1 MKLYMSGGQP
11 HEHPIVEWN
20 FKQAFPDIDVDN
32 LPPEYCPFVR
42 VQAPVLGA
50 YEKNQTVSYGLV
62 EGLAGTYTDIW
73 VCEDMTAEE
82 ITTKQDAVK
91 AEWAENGFASWTFN
105 EATCA
110 PTPKPADSENQVHA
124 WNEETTSWMAI
135 EETP

>member
-1 MKLYMSGGQP
+1 MSGGQP

-20 FKQAFPDIDVDN
+20 FKQAFPDIDVNN

-42 VQAPVLGA
+42 VEAPVLGP

-82 ITTKQDAVK
+82 ITAKQAAVK
-91 AEWAENGFASWTFN
+91 SQWTEHGLVSWIFN
-105 EATCA
+105 EATCSYEA
-110 PTPKPADSENQVHA
+110 PTPKPEGSENQVYV
-124 WNEETTSWMAI
+124 WNEETTSWVI
-135 EETP
+135 LEEEV